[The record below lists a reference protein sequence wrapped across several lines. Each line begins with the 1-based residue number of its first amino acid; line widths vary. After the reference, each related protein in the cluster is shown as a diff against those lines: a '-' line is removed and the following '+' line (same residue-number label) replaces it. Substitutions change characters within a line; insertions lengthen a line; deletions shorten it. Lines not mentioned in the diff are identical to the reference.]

1 MDGCLNRKKSF
12 PMKFKN
18 ILALTLFSLACSA
31 ISAKAQ
37 QQLFNG
43 KDLTGWDGQP
53 GWWTVE
59 DGAITSESTP
69 EKRCTKATYLFWTGG
84 EPSDFEL
91 TLDFKISPNTPNA
104 NSGVQIRSERRPD
117 WDAFGYQADMDGIG
131 NLVGFV
137 YHNGRGLIAARGDSV
152 SIAPNG
158 DSKKEPIGDSEALKA
173 SFKPGVWNSYKI
185 RCNGSEITLHVNG
198 TLMCR
203 FVDEDSTKAHA
214 SGFIALQMHP
224 GPPMK
229 VQFKNIVLTPI
240 ENQAPIAAAPL
251 EIIQSSADQHSKA
264 EACREL
270 SLTGSSADVPALAM
284 LLADP
289 ELSHLARF
297 ALARISTPEA
307 DKALREGLGGLTGE
321 PLAGLIDT
329 LGSRGDV
336 EAVPLLLP
344 FLDDNDSA
352 VREAAATA
360 LGRIAT
366 PGATTGLHA
375 ALTESSATNA
385 PALANGLILSI
396 QNDAPQGITLL
407 DGLRTNSALPNS
419 LRLAALRKSIMLQG
433 TKGIPLLLGALTH
446 GDDTTAAMACSTALE
461 LKGEGIAA
469 QLAASLDMLPANKQ
483 ILLISTLQDLGDPA
497 ASPALLKLAK
507 SGTPEVRI
515 AATQSIARIG
525 GQNSIPLLLDL
536 LSIEETAEVAS
547 AGLSAASDENT
558 NTAIIEALK
567 QPNSSAL
574 DYLCTIAA
582 HRRIKEA
589 LPLIR
594 PLLTND
600 SSTTAKAAIN
610 ALGSMGGVGEFDA
623 LLLLLSTAPSL
634 ERPIAAALVDLYR
647 NATDTTP
654 YANSLAASIAKSSPE
669 TIGIL
674 LKVLRGAG
682 DSAALNVVA
691 STAND
696 TRPDVRKLSVD
707 TLKNWNSPDSGSLL
721 YELAKASPSVVEKD
735 DLLRASLKKA
745 ATLDPQP
752 AWTTEVK
759 ALLAVQ
765 QQSGP

>member
-1 MDGCLNRKKSF
+1 
-12 PMKFKN
+12 MKFKN
-18 ILALTLFSLACSA
+18 ILALALFSLACSA

-91 TLDFKISPNTPNA
+91 TLDFKISPNTPKA

-158 DSKKEPIGDSEALKA
+158 ESKKDPIGDSEALKA
-173 SFKPGVWNSYKI
+173 SFKPGEWNSYKI
-185 RCNGSEITLHVNG
+185 RCNGPEITLHVNG

-240 ENQAPIAAAPL
+240 ENQAPAASTPL
-251 EIIQSSADQHSKA
+251 QVIQSSDDPHSKA

-270 SLTGSSADVPALAM
+270 SLSGTSADVPALAT

-289 ELSHLARF
+289 EFSHLARF

-329 LGSRGDV
+329 LGNRGDV

-344 FLDDNDSA
+344 FLNDNDSA

-366 PGATTGLHA
+366 PEATTGLHA
-375 ALTESSATNA
+375 ALAKSSPSNA
-385 PALANGLILSI
+385 PALANGLIFSI
-396 QNDAPQGITLL
+396 QNDTPQGITLL
-407 DGLRTNSALPNS
+407 DGLRTNSALPSS

-433 TKGIPLLLGALTH
+433 MKGIPTLLGALTH
-446 GDDTTAAMACSTALE
+446 GDDATAAMACTTALE

-469 QLAASLDMLPANKQ
+469 QLAAPLDTLPANKQ

-497 ASPALLKLAK
+497 ANPELLKLAK
-507 SGTPEVRI
+507 SGSPEVRV
-515 AATQSIARIG
+515 AATRSIARIG
-525 GQNSIPLLLDL
+525 GPDSIPLLLDL
-536 LSIEETAEVAS
+536 LTVNETAETAS
-547 AGLSAASDENT
+547 EGLSGAGEENANAAIIDAFTKPNAAS
-558 NTAIIEALK
+558 
-567 QPNSSAL
+567 L
-574 DYLCTIAA
+574 DHFCRIAA
-582 HRRIKEA
+582 HRRMKEA
-589 LPLIR
+589 IPLIQ
-594 PLLTND
+594 PLLAHQS
-600 SSTTAKAAIN
+600 SSTAEAAIK
-610 ALGSMGGVGEFDA
+610 ALGAMGGVGEFDA
-623 LLLLLSTAPSL
+623 LLKLLSTNPAL
-634 ERPIAAALVDLYR
+634 ERPVSLSLVELYR
-647 NATDTTP
+647 NASDTAP
-654 YANSLAASIAKSSPE
+654 YATAVASSISNAKPE
-669 TIGIL
+669 TIGVL

-682 DSAALNVVA
+682 DSAALKVVGSA
-691 STAND
+691 AQDS
-696 TRPDVRKLSVD
+696 RPDIRKLSVD
-707 TLKNWNSPDSGSLL
+707 TLKNWNSPASGSLL
-721 YELAKASPSVVEKD
+721 YELAKASTSIVEKD
-735 DLLRASLKKA
+735 NLLRASLKKA
-745 ATLDPQP
+745 STLDPQP
-752 AWTTEVK
+752 AWTNEVK